1 VQRSQSDDDE
11 EEEEDEEEIYN
22 QHNTY
27 IRNLYRQ

>member
-1 VQRSQSDDDE
+1 VQRSQSDDD

>member
-1 VQRSQSDDDE
+1 VQRSQSDE
-11 EEEEDEEEIYN
+11 EEEEEEIYN

>member
-11 EEEEDEEEIYN
+11 EEDKEEEIYN
-22 QHNTY
+22 QQNTY